1 MKYALVNGIILDGNL
16 DMEPVEQTILIDNDK
31 INAIIDKNGDIS
43 GYEKIDLQG
52 KYVMPG
58 LINMH
63 IHLPASGKPKKKES
77 DPKKQVRFFTSNAFL
92 RKIMKSVCTKAAQ
105 TQGLSGVTTVRTVGG
120 VLNTDSL
127 IRDEIKAG
135 KIIGPRILAAD
146 MAVSV
151 PGGHMAGSL
160 AYEAHSAEEAQALV
174 AKIAENKPDLIKL
187 MITGGVLDATKKGEP
202 GVLKMPAEYVKAACA
217 EAHKHGLIVA
227 AHVESSEGVRVALEN
242 GVDTIEHGAEADAEI
257 INLFKE
263 RQAALVTTLSPALP
277 YALFDREVSHA
288 SEMAQ
293 YNGKIVFEGII
304 DCAKK
309 CLANNI
315 PVGLGTDT
323 GCPYITHYD
332 MWRELVYFQRYCGV
346 SNKFALYTAT
356 KRNAEIARISDITGT
371 IEAGKCADLIVTTKN
386 PLDDLQALR
395 EIDMVMLNGNLIRQ
409 PQVKKY
415 KETERELDKFL

>member
-1 MKYALVNGIILDGNL
+1 M
-16 DMEPVEQTILIDNDK
+16 
-31 INAIIDKNGDIS
+31 
-43 GYEKIDLQG
+43 
-52 KYVMPG
+52 
-58 LINMH
+58 
-63 IHLPASGKPKKKES
+63 
-77 DPKKQVRFFTSNAFL
+77 
-92 RKIMKSVCTKAAQ
+92 
-105 TQGLSGVTTVRTVGG
+105 
-120 VLNTDSL
+120 
-127 IRDEIKAG
+127 
-135 KIIGPRILAAD
+135 
-146 MAVSV
+146 
-151 PGGHMAGSL
+151 
-160 AYEAHSAEEAQALV
+160 
-174 AKIAENKPDLIKL
+174 
-187 MITGGVLDATKKGEP
+187 
-202 GVLKMPAEYVKAACA
+202 
-217 EAHKHGLIVA
+217 IVA

-395 EIDMVMLNGNLIRQ
+395 EIDMVMLNGNLICH